1 MPIIRSSEKDLRR
14 TARRTRANKAT
25 LSALRTAVKKARAQ
39 LDARD
44 RAGAGEALASA
55 LTALDRAASKGHIHR
70 NAAARTKSRL
80 MRRLNRVTA
89 AAKPERPGRP

>member
-39 LDARD
+39 LDERN
-44 RAGAGEALASA
+44 RAGASAALATA
-55 LTALDRAASKGHIHR
+55 VTALDRAASKGFIHR

-80 MRRLNRVTA
+80 TRQLNRLTA
-89 AAKPERPGRP
+89 AAKP